1 MTSAK
6 VDGLLWWFAWEEADL
21 EHYSVVATKE
31 QHRAKIE
38 EVRLE
43 IFNQFSRA
51 GTCRA
56 LLVVKELEESVR
68 GAMH

>member
-1 MTSAK
+1 MPS
-6 VDGLLWWFAWEEADL
+6 
-21 EHYSVVATKE
+21 SVVATKE

-38 EVRLE
+38 KVRLE